1 MKPTRPVKRT
11 RPVVR
16 WGRAAGACALAVA
29 AGLAP
34 VAPAAVDAWYS
45 SGWYRAI
52 QPIVTGTSSLVPI
65 ALLDVWIVWA
75 VALLAWWGW
84 RVVRQP
90 SGQRVRQILATLV
103 NVVSIASA
111 LYLAFLLSWGMNYRR
126 LPITSTLD
134 YSGAR
139 VSDAAVTSAAERAVD
154 ALNELH
160 GSAHRELTSLPNLA
174 TLRVAM
180 APAFADA
187 QRALGRDPF
196 ARAGRPKTSVLSPF
210 FRWATVDG
218 MVNPLGLEV
227 ILNPDVLPV
236 ERPFVLAHEWG
247 HLAGWARESEASFV
261 GFLTC
266 RASGTS
272 AQYSA
277 WLSLY
282 WHLRRD
288 VSRDTVARLERRL
301 GTGPRGDLA
310 AIAARL
316 SRGQPLVQ
324 QASWRTYD
332 QFLKANRV
340 PSGIQSYD
348 DVVTLVVGTGTDV
361 AARPRLRAT
370 PGSSGS

>member
-1 MKPTRPVKRT
+1 MKGR

-16 WGRAAGACALAVA
+16 WGRAAVACLLAVA

-34 VAPAAVDAWYS
+34 VSPEAVDAWYS
-45 SGWYRAI
+45 ERWYRGI
-52 QPIVTGTSSLVPI
+52 QPLVTGTSSLVPL
-65 ALLDVWIVWA
+65 ALLDVWIVVA
-75 VALLAWWGW
+75 VALVAWWVW
-84 RVVRQP
+84 RVVRAP
-90 SGQRVRQILATLV
+90 RGQRVRQSLATLASL
-103 NVVSIASA
+103 VSMVSA
-111 LYLAFLLSWGMNYRR
+111 LYLVFLLAWGFNYRR

-134 YSGAR
+134 YSTAR
-139 VSDAAVTSAAERAVD
+139 VSDVAVLAAAERAVD
-154 ALNELH
+154 ALNGLH

-174 TLRVAM
+174 TLRVAL

-196 ARAGRPKTSVLSPF
+196 ARAGRPKTSALSPF
-210 FRWATVDG
+210 FRLATVDG

-261 GFLTC
+261 GWLTC
-266 RASGTS
+266 RASGAS

-288 VSRDTVARLERRL
+288 VSRDALSRLDRRL
-301 GTGPRGDLA
+301 DAGPRRDLA

-316 SRGQPLVQ
+316 AKGQPLVQ

-340 PSGIQSYD
+340 PSGIKSYD
-348 DVVTLVVGTGTDV
+348 EVVTLVVGTGTDV
-361 AARPRLRAT
+361 AARPRLRPA
-370 PGSSGS
+370 PGSEP